1 MKESVPTPKVVPT
14 AVDRQEE
21 TAIASAETTNDNSD
35 DKETSIYTVQKG
47 DNLSS
52 IARKFNISV
61 AELKELNNM
70 DDAVVKLDSQL
81 KVTKSEEVA
90 VVKNEIDIK
99 NFITYNVV
107 KGDNLGSIAKKYN
120 VSIASLQEWNEM
132 KDNNVQVGKK
142 ILILSDN
149 NKKISTSER
158 VALYLVQKGD
168 SLTKIAQK
176 YPGIT
181 VADIKKWN
189 GIQGNELKPG
199 MKLKI
204 SS

>member
-1 MKESVPTPKVVPT
+1 
-14 AVDRQEE
+14 
-21 TAIASAETTNDNSD
+21 
-35 DKETSIYTVQKG
+35 
-47 DNLSS
+47 
-52 IARKFNISV
+52 
-61 AELKELNNM
+61 
-70 DDAVVKLDSQL
+70 
-81 KVTKSEEVA
+81 
-90 VVKNEIDIK
+90 
-99 NFITYNVV
+99 
-107 KGDNLGSIAKKYN
+107 
-120 VSIASLQEWNEM
+120 M